1 MAIYHT
7 LKDYDLPC
15 YLSIE
20 IVTTETING
29 IYISPRLTIDEVV
42 KSKEVF
48 ILSTIHQNKRVKISF
63 SYGVSF
69 TDDDI
74 LNDGELFITV
84 CNMYELSLTKVLKQN

>member
-7 LKDYDLPC
+7 LKGYKLPC
-15 YLSIE
+15 YLSVE
-20 IVTTETING
+20 IINTEVINSV
-29 IYISPRLTIDEVV
+29 YISPKLTIDETV

-63 SYGVSF
+63 SYGVGF

-74 LNDGELFITV
+74 INDGKLFGIV
-84 CNMYELSLTKVLKQN
+84 CNMYDLSLTNVLKQN

>member
-7 LKDYDLPC
+7 LKGYELPC

-20 IVTTETING
+20 IITTEAINS
-29 IYISPRLTIDEVV
+29 IYISPKLTIDETV

-74 LNDGELFITV
+74 INDGELFGIV
-84 CNMYELSLTKVLKQN
+84 CNMYDLSLTKVLKQN

>member
-7 LKDYDLPC
+7 LKGYNLPC
-15 YLSIE
+15 YLSIAIITAE
-20 IVTTETING
+20 VINSV
-29 IYISPRLTIDEVV
+29 YISPKLTIYETV

-48 ILSTIHQNKRVKISF
+48 VLSTIHRNKQVKIPF

-74 LNDGELFITV
+74 LNDGDLFGIV
-84 CNMYELSLTKVLKQN
+84 CNMYNLSSTKVLKQN